1 MRCIFPT
8 KKRKM
13 EQKVIRELTSAEILE
28 RMDEEKRQLTK
39 LKLNHAVSPLEN
51 PNKIKAYRKT
61 IARLLTEMRRR
72 VMNGET
78 VTKTAKI
85 S

>member
-1 MRCIFPT
+1 MPRLNKT
-8 KKRKM
+8 NKM

-61 IARLLTEMRRR
+61 IARLQTELRRR
-72 VMNGET
+72 VLSGEKI
-78 VTKTAKI
+78 TKSGKL
-85 S
+85 

>member
-1 MRCIFPT
+1 
-8 KKRKM
+8 M

-61 IARLLTEMRRR
+61 IARLETELRHR
-72 VMNGET
+72 VLKGEKI
-78 VTKTAKI
+78 TKTGKI
-85 S
+85 K